1 MGGADVPGT
10 VLIVEDERLLA
21 RTLSSAL
28 KEAGVKS
35 VIAASAEQ
43 AERNLAATEFDV
55 VVLDNRLPKASG
67 IELLRRMRERGVSSR
82 VIFMTAYETREVK
95 AEARKLRVD
104 RYVKKPFDLTS
115 MMEAIQDL
123 LPEGSGDAR

>member
-1 MGGADVPGT
+1 MPGT

-28 KEAGVKS
+28 KEAGMKP

-43 AERNLAATEFDV
+43 AEKSLASATYDV
-55 VVLDNRLPKASG
+55 VVLDNRLPKGSG
-67 IELLRRMRERGVSSR
+67 IELLRKMREAGVASR

-95 AEARKLRVD
+95 AEAKRLKVD

-115 MMEAIQDL
+115 MLEAIQDL
-123 LPEGSGDAR
+123 LPEPLGGLR

>member
-1 MGGADVPGT
+1 MPGM

-21 RTLSSAL
+21 RTLSTAL
-28 KEAGVKS
+28 REAGMKP

-43 AERNLAATEFDV
+43 AEKNLGAAEFDV
-55 VVLDNRLPKASG
+55 VVLDNRLPKGSG
-67 IELLRRMRERGVSSR
+67 IDLLRKMRERGLQSR

-95 AEARKLRVD
+95 AEARKLKAD

-115 MMEAIQDL
+115 MLETIQEL
-123 LPEGSGDAR
+123 LPEGSGGAR

>member
-1 MGGADVPGT
+1 VPGT

-28 KEAGVKS
+28 RDAGLKPV
-35 VIAASAEQ
+35 VAASAEQ
-43 AERNLAATEFDV
+43 AEKSLGASEFDV

-67 IELLRRMRERGVSSR
+67 IDLLRKMRDRGLSSR

-95 AEARKLRVD
+95 AEARKLKVD

-115 MMEAIQDL
+115 MLEAIQAL